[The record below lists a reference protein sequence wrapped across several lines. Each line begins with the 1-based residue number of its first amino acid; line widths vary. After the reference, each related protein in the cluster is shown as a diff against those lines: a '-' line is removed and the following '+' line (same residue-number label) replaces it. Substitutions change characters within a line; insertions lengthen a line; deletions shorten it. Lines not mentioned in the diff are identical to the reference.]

1 MDEFEKRLKEDAAGI
16 QVDVSPELEARIA
29 ASIHATERE
38 ADGADVPIRHRSYW
52 WASSL
57 TGLAAAALII
67 ALLNWNAVDEP
78 NETPKNP
85 VASVVPEY
93 VRQLNSDFSLK
104 VENADFAEPLEDELE
119 KLKADI
125 EKARNNVRRDLKSAF

>member
-1 MDEFEKRLKEDAAGI
+1 MDEFAKRLKEDAAGI
-16 QVDVSPELEARIA
+16 QVDISPELEARIA

-38 ADGADVPIRHRSYW
+38 TGSVDVPIRHRSYW

-78 NETPKNP
+78 KETTEEQ

>member
-1 MDEFEKRLKEDAAGI
+1 MDEFAKRLKEEATSI

-29 ASIHATERE
+29 ASIRATERE
-38 ADGADVPIRHRSYW
+38 SEKAQGSTRQPFFW

-57 TGLAAAALII
+57 TGLVAAVMII

-78 NETPKNP
+78 KEMPKEQ

-93 VRQLNSDFSLK
+93 VRQLNADFSLK
-104 VENADFAEPLEDELE
+104 VENADFAEPLEAELE

-125 EKARNNVRRDLKSAF
+125 EKARNNVRRDLRSAF

>member
-1 MDEFEKRLKEDAAGI
+1 MDEFANKLKEDAASI
-16 QVDVSPELEARIA
+16 QVEVSPELEARIA

-38 ADGADVPIRHRSYW
+38 TGSADVPNRHRSFW

-57 TGLAAAALII
+57 TGLVAAALII

-78 NETPKNP
+78 KEVPQEQI
-85 VASVVPEY
+85 ASVVPEY

-104 VENADFAEPLEDELE
+104 IENADFAEPLEAELD

-125 EKARNNVRRDLKSAF
+125 EKARNNVRRDLRSAF